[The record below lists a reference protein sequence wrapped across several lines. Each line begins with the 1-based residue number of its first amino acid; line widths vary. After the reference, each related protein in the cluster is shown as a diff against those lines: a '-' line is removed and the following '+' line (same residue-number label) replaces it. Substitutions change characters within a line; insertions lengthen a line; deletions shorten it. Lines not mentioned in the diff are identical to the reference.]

1 MENIAGK
8 YKFDGQ
14 ENFDEFLKAQGN
26 IFFIIS
32 KYSFFFKYLSL
43 GIGMIKRKAVAS
55 FKPETTITV
64 NGNKFTFENTTP
76 LKTTRKTEFTLDEAF
91 EVDLMGNGEKKTYI
105 NSLSGNVLTTKDMPS
120 GKVVAIR
127 TFNADGFSMK
137 MIGPNDVTA
146 VRHFKRV

>member
-1 MENIAGK
+1 MRE
-8 YKFDGQ
+8 
-14 ENFDEFLKAQGN
+14 
-26 IFFIIS
+26 
-32 KYSFFFKYLSL
+32 LSPSCSRAL
-43 GIGMIKRKAVAS
+43 SSVS

-64 NGNKFTFENTTP
+64 NGHKFTFENTTP